1 MGRPGIK
8 LQEIQEELLNSLSVN
23 IHISNIC
30 RFLQK
35 SGFTRQKLRITATQR
50 DDFLRQQYIS
60 EVSIYSP
67 EMLIF
72 LDETG
77 TDRRNTLRHYG
88 YSIERKANCE
98 SSAFDQRR
106 SPIWHSFYVCEW
118 FIRCEGCARC
128 NQW

>member
-1 MGRPGIK
+1 M
-8 LQEIQEELLNSLSVN
+8 N

-77 TDRRNTLRHYG
+77 TDRRNTLQHYG
-88 YSIERKANCE
+88 YSLRKKPIV
-98 SSAFDQRR
+98 SHQLLIRGDHLSGIAFM
-106 SPIWHSFYVCEW
+106 SVN
-118 FIRCEGCARC
+118 GLLM
-128 NQW
+128 